1 MYKRREFTEEE
12 TNLSATIRVKL
23 EEVEELLN
31 QIPNCRNKS
40 IALTHIED
48 AMLRANLAITESGLV
63 ENK

>member
-1 MYKRREFTEEE
+1 MYKKRELTEEE

-48 AMLRANLAITESGLV
+48 AMWRANLAITESGLV
-63 ENK
+63 RNK